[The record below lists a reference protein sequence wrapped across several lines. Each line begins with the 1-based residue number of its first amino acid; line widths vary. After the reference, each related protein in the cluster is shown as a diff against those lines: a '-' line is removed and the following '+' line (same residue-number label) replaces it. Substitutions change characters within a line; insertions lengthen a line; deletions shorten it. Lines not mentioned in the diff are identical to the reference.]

1 VAIGTLH
8 LCVPSAQRKLS
19 LRMVEF
25 NLGAQR
31 LPALRGVT
39 LLALNPQ
46 LVAMWAMKRSLKRN
60 VLTERNAAWKEN
72 EEEEKKGPGIRQTI
86 FL

>member
-1 VAIGTLH
+1 
-8 LCVPSAQRKLS
+8 
-19 LRMVEF
+19 MVEF

-39 LLALNPQ
+39 ILARNLEI
-46 LVAMWAMKRSLKRN
+46 VAMRAANRSLKRN
-60 VLTERNAAWKEN
+60 ALTERNAAWKEN
-72 EEEEKKGPGIRQTI
+72 EEEKKGPGIRQTI

>member
-1 VAIGTLH
+1 
-8 LCVPSAQRKLS
+8 
-19 LRMVEF
+19 
-25 NLGAQR
+25 
-31 LPALRGVT
+31 VT

-72 EEEEKKGPGIRQTI
+72 EEEEKKGSGIRQTI

>member
-1 VAIGTLH
+1 
-8 LCVPSAQRKLS
+8 
-19 LRMVEF
+19 MVEF

-72 EEEEKKGPGIRQTI
+72 EEEEEKGPGIRQTI